1 MGKDE
6 ELAVRSE
13 EGLYGAG
20 QCLPRQYGRSM
31 RLGDYILCLS
41 MTLNVCAMLAYA
53 WQRHWAQ
60 AAYWAAALQL
70 NLALLWMK

>member
-1 MGKDE
+1 
-6 ELAVRSE
+6 
-13 EGLYGAG
+13 
-20 QCLPRQYGRSM
+20 M

-53 WQRHWAQ
+53 YQRHWAQ

-70 NLALLWMK
+70 NFALLWMK